1 MRTSSA
7 STRPQEDEDEEES
20 RSSILSRKQE
30 EEITKDLEKKTC
42 PYTNPAYTSNRNNAL
57 RLL

>member
-1 MRTSSA
+1 MRTSSD
-7 STRPQEDEDEEES
+7 STRPQDEDEEES

>member
-7 STRPQEDEDEEES
+7 STRPQDEDEEES

-30 EEITKDLEKKTC
+30 EQITKDLEKKTC

>member
-1 MRTSSA
+1 MSS
-7 STRPQEDEDEEES
+7 SSSRPRDGEDKEES
-20 RSSILSRKQE
+20 KSPILSQKRE
-30 EEITKDLEKKTC
+30 EEITKELEKKTC

>member
-1 MRTSSA
+1 MRASIS
-7 STRPQEDEDEEES
+7 STRPQGGEEEDVS
-20 RSSILSRKQE
+20 RSPILSQKRE
-30 EEITKDLEKKTC
+30 EEITKELEKKTC